1 MAHVRYDKWSS
12 AISPT
17 MTFSQFIKQVAEHV
31 LAREF
36 AMPLSGL
43 ALAIRNDPSCKYLQ
57 LKPITLHKILQS
69 YPDSFKFQGAREDP
83 EVSLRLSI
91 DICNNVRNCPGFPQ
105 CKDLH
110 ICRYFM
116 MDNCIHTKRKT
127 RAPCPYPHSLDSKHN
142 RKVRQYHNLL
152 SLDIN
157 ALKKMMQDSADF
169 ASQEAPVD
177 LKLCFYY
184 TRRVCERDDCPYLHL
199 CEFFVKGS
207 CKFGRRC
214 KKNHDVC
221 ARDIEAILRE
231 HNIDADGDE
240 EDILEKIRAGLYGDG
255 EEESEEEVTSE
266 EEESFEQPKKP
277 NPNHQNAVPTT
288 SRRSYTNF
296 RKRDRH

>member
-1 MAHVRYDKWSS
+1 MAHVRYDQWSS

-169 ASQEAPVD
+169 ASQEAPVN
-177 LKLCFYY
+177 LKLCYYY

-266 EEESFEQPKKP
+266 EEESFEQPKKT
-277 NPNHQNAVPTT
+277 NPNQQNAVPTT

>member
-1 MAHVRYDKWSS
+1 MAHVRYDKRSS
-12 AISPT
+12 DIPPS
-17 MTFSQFIKQVAEHV
+17 MTFSQFIKQMAENV
-31 LAREF
+31 LARECV
-36 AMPLSGL
+36 MPLSGL

-57 LKPITLHKILQS
+57 LKPITLNKILQS
-69 YPDSFKFQGAREDP
+69 YPDFFKFQGPREDP
-83 EVSLRLSI
+83 EVSLRLSV
-91 DICNNVRNCPGFPQ
+91 DICNNVKNCPGFPQ

-127 RAPCPYPHSLDSKHN
+127 RMQCPYPHSLESKHN

-157 ALKKMMQDSADF
+157 ALKKMMQDAVDSV
-169 ASQEAPVD
+169 SQEAPVA
-177 LKLCFYY
+177 LKLCYYY
-184 TRRVCERDDCPYLHL
+184 TRRVCERDHCPYLHL

-214 KKNHDVC
+214 KKSHDVC

-240 EDILEKIRAGLYGDG
+240 EDILENIRAELYGDD
-255 EEESEEEVTSE
+255 EEENEEEATSE
-266 EEESFEQPKKP
+266 EEESFEQPEKP
-277 NPNHQNAVPTT
+277 NQQNAVPTT

>member
-105 CKDLH
+105 CTDLH

-152 SLDIN
+152 SLDIT
-157 ALKKMMQDSADF
+157 ALKKMMQESADF
-169 ASQEAPVD
+169 ASQEAPVN
-177 LKLCFYY
+177 LKLCYYY

-221 ARDIEAILRE
+221 AHDIEAILRE
-231 HNIDADGDE
+231 HKIDADGDE
-240 EDILEKIRAGLYGDG
+240 EDILENIRAELYGDG

-277 NPNHQNAVPTT
+277 NPNQQNAVPTT

>member
-91 DICNNVRNCPGFPQ
+91 EICNNVRNCPGFPQ

-127 RAPCPYPHSLDSKHN
+127 RAPCPYPHSLDSKQN

-152 SLDIN
+152 SLDIT
-157 ALKKMMQDSADF
+157 ALKKRMQESADF
-169 ASQEAPVD
+169 ASEEAPVD
-177 LKLCFYY
+177 LKLCYYY

-231 HNIDADGDE
+231 NNIDADGDE
-240 EDILEKIRAGLYGDG
+240 EDILENIRAELYGDG
-255 EEESEEEVTSE
+255 EEENEEEVTSE

-277 NPNHQNAVPTT
+277 NPNQQNAVPTT

>member
-17 MTFSQFIKQVAEHV
+17 MTFSQFIKHVAEHV

-83 EVSLRLSI
+83 EVSLHLSI

-277 NPNHQNAVPTT
+277 NPNQQNAVPTT

>member
-199 CEFFVKGS
+199 CEFFVKGA

-240 EDILEKIRAGLYGDG
+240 EDILENIRAGLYGDG

-277 NPNHQNAVPTT
+277 NPNQQNAVPTT

>member
-169 ASQEAPVD
+169 ASQEAPVN
-177 LKLCFYY
+177 LKLCYYY

-231 HNIDADGDE
+231 HKIDADGDE
-240 EDILEKIRAGLYGDG
+240 EDILENIRAELYGDG

-277 NPNHQNAVPTT
+277 NPNQQNAVPTT

>member
-1 MAHVRYDKWSS
+1 MYAAFKKTKRTKHWEAIIVGIMAHVRYDKWSS

-152 SLDIN
+152 SLDIT
-157 ALKKMMQDSADF
+157 ALKKRMQESADF

-177 LKLCFYY
+177 LSFATTTHEEY
-184 TRRVCERDDCPYLHL
+184 
-199 CEFFVKGS
+199 VKGMTVHTYIS
-207 CKFGRRC
+207 ASFSSRDLANLEEGVRKTMTF
-214 KKNHDVC
+214 
-221 ARDIEAILRE
+221 ARAILK
-231 HNIDADGDE
+231 
-240 EDILEKIRAGLYGDG
+240 L
-255 EEESEEEVTSE
+255 S
-266 EEESFEQPKKP
+266 
-277 NPNHQNAVPTT
+277 
-288 SRRSYTNF
+288 
-296 RKRDRH
+296 

>member
-152 SLDIN
+152 SLDIT

-277 NPNHQNAVPTT
+277 NPNQQNAVPTT

>member
-83 EVSLRLSI
+83 EASLRLSI

-277 NPNHQNAVPTT
+277 NPNQQNAVPTT

>member
-277 NPNHQNAVPTT
+277 NPNQQNAVPTT

>member
-1 MAHVRYDKWSS
+1 
-12 AISPT
+12 
-17 MTFSQFIKQVAEHV
+17 MTFSQFIKQLAEHV

-157 ALKKMMQDSADF
+157 ALKKRMQDSADF

-240 EDILEKIRAGLYGDG
+240 EDILENIRARLYGDG

-277 NPNHQNAVPTT
+277 NPNQQNAVPTT